1 MAWMESN
8 GRTRP
13 ARPGRLIAGTP
24 PDEAHEG
31 LPRRTGGP
39 EARRSVVA
47 TQQVE

>member
-24 PDEAHEG
+24 PDETFAADQSSVG
-31 LPRRTGGP
+31 
-39 EARRSVVA
+39 RSMR
-47 TQQVE
+47 QWM